1 MGLPPMDEMVRAT
14 ISPSHLGV
22 LTQTQLLAH
31 AEYSGLYT
39 STPVPNPDLVA
50 LGMEFSTVEEFL
62 EIELK
67 AKFRQ

>member
-1 MGLPPMDEMVRAT
+1 M
-14 ISPSHLGV
+14 
-22 LTQTQLLAH
+22 QLLAH